1 MRLLEN
7 FNSIKVQ
14 LELRPISRFLSLI
27 LYFNSIKVQ
36 LEQFNALEAKKN
48 RDISIP

>member
-1 MRLLEN
+1 MRVDAQTIREIN

-14 LELRPISRFLSLI
+14 LER
-27 LYFNSIKVQ
+27 
-36 LEQFNALEAKKN
+36 FNAEEAKKN